1 MKRFYK
7 LIPFLIVTVIVI
19 SACGASATRT
29 QNSVDVQNTAAAAA
43 STVVAETQ
51 AALPPATS
59 TALPTATPT
68 HTLVPTETLTTAA
81 TETTKIP
88 TLEATFT
95 ASATIAAGG
104 NSECNKLLQ
113 GLSGGKPAKI
123 KIENNSGFPI
133 TVSLFLNKN
142 AFGDCGYRGY
152 ALPKGGSILITD
164 LIQGCYSASAII
176 NNPKKPVSA
185 FGYGCINNPDKWSFI
200 ILKDSV
206 SLHGR

>member
-1 MKRFYK
+1 MKRLNRLFP
-7 LIPFLIVTVIVI
+7 LIAAAVMVV
-19 SACGASATRT
+19 SACGSMATPT
-29 QNSVDVQNTAAAAA
+29 TDPADVQNTAIAAA
-43 STVVAETQ
+43 STAVVEMQ
-51 AALPPATS
+51 
-59 TALPTATPT
+59 TATLILTPVPPT
-68 HTLVPTETLTTAA
+68 VAPTQTPVPTDTPVILA
-81 TETTKIP
+81 TETSSEIP
-88 TLEATFT
+88 TLEAAVTTT
-95 ASATIAAGG
+95 ATAAGG
-104 NSECNKLLQ
+104 ANSDCVKPLQ

-176 NNPKKPVSA
+176 NNPNKPGSA

-200 ILKDSV
+200 VSKDSV
-206 SLHGR
+206 SLQGR

>member
-7 LIPFLIVTVIVI
+7 LISFLMVTVVI
-19 SACGASATRT
+19 SACGASTT
-29 QNSVDVQNTAAAAA
+29 PTPNPVDVQNTAAAVAF
-43 STVVAETQ
+43 TGVAETQ
-51 AALPPATS
+51 AALPTATS
-59 TALPTATPT
+59 TALPTATIT
-68 HTLVPTETLTTAA
+68 QTLAPTETS
-81 TETTKIP
+81 TETP

-95 ASATIAAGG
+95 ATATVATGG
-104 NSECNKLLQ
+104 NSECNKPLQ

-123 KIENNSGFPI
+123 KIENNSGFPV

-152 ALPKGGSILITD
+152 TLIKGGSVLITD

-200 ILKDSV
+200 VLKDSV
-206 SLHGR
+206 SLQGR